1 MGRLANRPMQK
12 EVRAAI
18 AAVAVT
24 RSRLTSS
31 MHCKYTKGLSVKQLS
46 LLSAGQTQLPPLSE
60 TMLA

>member
-12 EVRAAI
+12 DVRAAI

-24 RSRLTSS
+24 KSRLISS
-31 MHCKYTKGLSVKQLS
+31 THCRYSRGLSVIQAS
-46 LLSAGQTQLPPLSE
+46 LLEAGQTQLPPLSE